1 MTNVTDPKF
10 DRIYELYERPILAY
24 CLRRTSRDHAQ
35 EAANEVFTVAWQR
48 LADMPSSDRALP
60 WLYGVARRVLSHQRR
75 AATRSLRLTGK
86 VAAQPRP
93 EPPGTESI
101 VLQRHEYE
109 TVCRAVE
116 QLRPDDR
123 EMLLLSAWEGLT
135 HAEIA
140 DTMGYSLAA
149 VDKRLAR
156 AKQRLKR
163 QYESTYVTRTHRPP
177 ASTVKG
183 GDGA

>member
-1 MTNVTDPKF
+1 MSNVTDPKF

-35 EAANEVFTVAWQR
+35 EAINEVFTVAWRR
-48 LADMPSSDRALP
+48 LADMPSGDRALP

-75 AATRSLRLTGK
+75 AANRSLRLAGK
-86 VAAQPRP
+86 VASQPHS

-101 VLQRHEYE
+101 VVQRHEYE
-109 TVCRAVE
+109 TVCQAVE
-116 QLRPDDR
+116 QLRPEDR

-140 DTMGYSLAA
+140 NSMGYSLAA

-156 AKQRLKR
+156 AKQRLRR
-163 QYESTYVTRTHRPP
+163 QYDAMYATGTHRPP
-177 ASTVKG
+177 ASTAKG